1 MMFGRERRSN
11 GYGVVAVLAGMILA
25 WLAISGGSG
34 GGAAPSAWASA
45 SVEPPMVPASFS
57 QLAETVGPAV
67 VNIRTVKTL
76 KGGGPVFRHF
86 QREPGGRENPFNEF
100 FERFFGDEMQKEF
113 KQPSLGSGFIID
125 KDGYVVTNNH
135 VIEDADQI
143 KVKLDDEK
151 EFDAQVIGR
160 DASTDLALLK
170 IKAAQ
175 ELPLVKLGDSAQ
187 LKIGQWVV
195 AIGSPFGLE
204 RTVTA
209 GIVSAKGRVIGS
221 GPYDDFIQTDA
232 SINPGNS
239 GGPLINMKGEVIG
252 INTAIVASGQG
263 IGFAIPINL
272 AKGIIA
278 QLKAGGEV
286 TRGWL
291 GVAIQ
296 DVSPEMADYYGVEA
310 KKGVFVAD
318 VFKGDPADAAGIKP
332 KDIIVEV
339 NGQKVETTRQLT
351 SLVADIPVGQTAKVK
366 VLREGKPRVL
376 DVKIGKRDD
385 KRTAARGEA
394 PEKRGEDP
402 LGLRVSAL
410 TPEIAQ
416 RFNIGETAGVIVT
429 DVQNGSSAEEAGVR
443 VGDIIKEI
451 NRVGIESVG
460 DYTAALKKFEKEIA
474 GMLKGKN
481 IPEDTR
487 KTWTYLKI
495 RQKAVFPF
503 LFLTIKKTKLP
514 GHSFQTK
521 IFRQNPYQKQPTVFL
536 RVNKNPFS

>member
-1 MMFGRERRSN
+1 MGLRQERSSSR
-11 GYGVVAVLAGMILA
+11 YAAAVVAAAMILA
-25 WLAISGGSG
+25 GLAIIGGSG
-34 GGAAPSAWASA
+34 GGVTPPAWATNSI
-45 SVEPPMVPASFS
+45 EPPMVPASFS
-57 QLAETVGPAV
+57 QLAESVGPTV

-100 FERFFGDEMQKEF
+100 FDRFFGDEMQREF

-125 KDGYVVTNNH
+125 KDGHVVTNNH

-143 KVKLDDEK
+143 KVKLGDEK

-160 DASTDLALLK
+160 DPSTDLALLK
-170 IKAAQ
+170 IKSNSHDF
-175 ELPLVKLGDSAQ
+175 PVVKLGDSAQ
-187 LKIGQWVV
+187 LRVGQWVV

-239 GGPLINMKGEVIG
+239 GGPLLNLKGEVVG
-252 INTAIVASGQG
+252 INTAIIATGQG

-272 AKGIIA
+272 AKGVIA
-278 QLKAGGEV
+278 QLKSGGEV

-296 DVSPEMADYYGVEA
+296 DVNQEMAEYYGIEA

-318 VFKGDPADAAGIKP
+318 VFKGDPADAAGIKS

-339 NGQKVETTRQLT
+339 NGQKVESTRQLT
-351 SLVADIPVGQTAKVK
+351 SLVAGIPVGQSAKLK
-366 VLREGKPRVL
+366 VIRDGQPKNFT
-376 DVKIGKRDD
+376 VKIAKRDD
-385 KRTAARGEA
+385 GKVAARSEA
-394 PEKRGEDP
+394 PEKREDQ
-402 LGLRVSAL
+402 LGLRVSGL

-416 RFNIGETAGVIVT
+416 RFNIREASGVVVIE
-429 DVQNGSSAEEAGVR
+429 VQSGSQADEGGMR
-443 VGDIIKEI
+443 VGDIIKEV
-451 NRVGIESVG
+451 NHQTVESVK
-460 DYTAALKKFEKEIA
+460 DYSDALKKVSKDSTVNLFVWRKNA
-474 GMLKGKN
+474 GFLVIKLKK
-481 IPEDTR
+481 
-487 KTWTYLKI
+487 
-495 RQKAVFPF
+495 
-503 LFLTIKKTKLP
+503 
-514 GHSFQTK
+514 
-521 IFRQNPYQKQPTVFL
+521 
-536 RVNKNPFS
+536 

>member
-1 MMFGRERRSN
+1 MDGGRN
-11 GYGVVAVLAGMILA
+11 GSGCKCRLGAALAVILA
-25 WLAISGGSG
+25 LGLLGLNAGG
-34 GGAAPSAWASA
+34 GGARAAHAA
-45 SVEPPMVPASFS
+45 VEPPMVPASFS
-57 QLAETVGPAV
+57 QLAEAVGPAV

-100 FERFFGDEMQKEF
+100 FERFFGDEMQREF

-135 VIEDADQI
+135 VIEDSDQI

-151 EFDAQVIGR
+151 EFDAQVVGR
-160 DASTDLALLK
+160 DASTDIALLK
-170 IKAAQ
+170 IKSNSHDFPVLQ
-175 ELPLVKLGDSAQ
+175 LGDSTQ
-187 LKIGQWVV
+187 LKVGQWVV

-239 GGPLINMKGEVIG
+239 GGPLLNLKGEVVG
-252 INTAIVASGQG
+252 INTAIIASGQG

-272 AKGIIA
+272 ARGVIE
-278 QLKAGGEV
+278 QLKSGGEV

-296 DVSPEMADYYGVEA
+296 DVNQEMAEYYGIET

-339 NGQKVETTRQLT
+339 NGQKVETSRQLT
-351 SLVADIPVGQTAKVK
+351 SLVAAIPVGQSAKIK
-366 VLREGKPRVL
+366 VIRDGQSKNFS
-376 DVKIGKRDD
+376 VKIAKRDD
-385 KRTAARGEA
+385 TKVASRGET
-394 PEKRGEDP
+394 PEKRDEQ
-402 LGLRVSAL
+402 LGLRVSGL

-416 RFNIGETAGVIVT
+416 RFNIRETSGVIVI
-429 DVQNGSSAEEAGVR
+429 DVQSGSPAEEAGMR

-451 NRVGIESVG
+451 NRQSIESVK
-460 DYTAALKKFEKEIA
+460 DYNEALKKVSKDSAVSLFIWRKNV
-474 GMLKGKN
+474 GFLVVKLKK
-481 IPEDTR
+481 
-487 KTWTYLKI
+487 
-495 RQKAVFPF
+495 
-503 LFLTIKKTKLP
+503 
-514 GHSFQTK
+514 
-521 IFRQNPYQKQPTVFL
+521 
-536 RVNKNPFS
+536 

>member
-1 MMFGRERRSN
+1 MGGVGHLLVSWVRRSAF
-11 GYGVVAVLAGMILA
+11 GLSAAGLVVLGPAPVGPLAL
-25 WLAISGGSG
+25 
-34 GGAAPSAWASA
+34 ASA
-45 SVEPPMVPASFS
+45 AEPLMIPASFS
-57 QLAETVGPAV
+57 QLAELVGPAV

-76 KGGGPVFRHF
+76 KGGGPVVRNF
-86 QREPGGRENPFNEF
+86 QREPFDREQPFNDF
-100 FERFFGDEMQKEF
+100 FERFFGEEMQREF

-125 KDGYVVTNNH
+125 KEGYVVTNNH

-143 KVKLDDEK
+143 KVKLGDEK

-170 IKAAQ
+170 IKSAHD
-175 ELPLVKLGDSAQ
+175 LPLVKLGDSAQ
-187 LKIGQWVV
+187 LKVGQWVV

-239 GGPLINMKGEVIG
+239 GGPLINLKGEVIG

-296 DVSPEMADYYGVEA
+296 DVSPEMADYYGVDA

-366 VLREGKPRVL
+366 VLRDGQPRTL
-376 DVKIGKRDD
+376 SVKIGKRDD
-385 KRTAARGEA
+385 KRTASRGEA

-410 TPEIAQ
+410 TPELAQ
-416 RFNIGETAGVIVT
+416 RFAIGETAGVIVT
-429 DVQNGSSAEEAGVR
+429 DVQSGTPAEEAGVR
-443 VGDIIKEI
+443 VGDIVKEI
-451 NRVGIESVG
+451 NRLTIESVG
-460 DYTAALKKFEKEIA
+460 DYSAALKKFEKEKTLQLFIWRKNA
-474 GMLKGKN
+474 GFLVLK
-481 IPEDTR
+481 
-487 KTWTYLKI
+487 LK
-495 RQKAVFPF
+495 K
-503 LFLTIKKTKLP
+503 
-514 GHSFQTK
+514 
-521 IFRQNPYQKQPTVFL
+521 
-536 RVNKNPFS
+536 

>member
-1 MMFGRERRSN
+1 MGGVGHLLVSWVRRSAF
-11 GYGVVAVLAGMILA
+11 GLSAAGLVVLGPAPVGPLAL
-25 WLAISGGSG
+25 
-34 GGAAPSAWASA
+34 ASA
-45 SVEPPMVPASFS
+45 AEPLMIPASFS
-57 QLAETVGPAV
+57 QLAELVGPAV

-76 KGGGPVFRHF
+76 KGGGPVVRNF
-86 QREPGGRENPFNEF
+86 QREPFDREQPFNDF
-100 FERFFGDEMQKEF
+100 FERFFGEEMQREF

-125 KDGYVVTNNH
+125 KEGYVVTNNH

-143 KVKLDDEK
+143 KVKLGDEK

-170 IKAAQ
+170 IKSAHD
-175 ELPLVKLGDSAQ
+175 LPLVKLGDSAQ
-187 LKIGQWVV
+187 LKVGQWVV

-239 GGPLINMKGEVIG
+239 GGPLINLKGEVIG

-296 DVSPEMADYYGVEA
+296 DVSPEMADYYGVDA

-366 VLREGKPRVL
+366 VLRDGQPRTL
-376 DVKIGKRDD
+376 SVKIGKRDD
-385 KRTAARGEA
+385 KRTASRGEA

-410 TPEIAQ
+410 TPELAQ
-416 RFNIGETAGVIVT
+416 RFAIGETAGLIVT
-429 DVQNGSSAEEAGVR
+429 DVQSGTPAEEAGVR
-443 VGDIIKEI
+443 VGDIVKEI
-451 NRVGIESVG
+451 NRLTIESVG
-460 DYTAALKKFEKEIA
+460 DYSAALKKFEKEKTLQLFIWRKNA
-474 GMLKGKN
+474 GFLVLK
-481 IPEDTR
+481 
-487 KTWTYLKI
+487 LK
-495 RQKAVFPF
+495 K
-503 LFLTIKKTKLP
+503 
-514 GHSFQTK
+514 
-521 IFRQNPYQKQPTVFL
+521 
-536 RVNKNPFS
+536 

>member
-1 MMFGRERRSN
+1 MDVGCN
-11 GYGVVAVLAGMILA
+11 GSCRKAAVGAALSVIL
-25 WLAISGGSG
+25 LFCILGLGGSG
-34 GGAAPSAWASA
+34 GGSLSPAWAA
-45 SVEPPMVPASFS
+45 TPSVEPPMVPESFS
-57 QLAETVGPAV
+57 QLAEAVGPAV

-100 FERFFGDEMQKEF
+100 FERFFGDEMQREF

-170 IKAAQ
+170 IKSNSHDYPV
-175 ELPLVKLGDSAQ
+175 LKLGDSAQ
-187 LKIGQWVV
+187 LKVGQWVV

-239 GGPLINMKGEVIG
+239 GGPLLNLKGEVVG
-252 INTAIVASGQG
+252 INTAIIASGQG

-272 AKGIIA
+272 ARGVID

-296 DVSPEMADYYGVEA
+296 DVNQEMADYYGIET

-339 NGQKVETTRQLT
+339 NGQKIETSRQLT
-351 SLVADIPVGQTAKVK
+351 SLIATIPVGQSAKVK
-366 VLREGKPRVL
+366 VIRDGQPKNFS
-376 DVKIGKRDD
+376 VKIAKRDD
-385 KRTAARGEA
+385 AKVASRGEA
-394 PEKRGEDP
+394 PEKRDDQ
-402 LGLRVSAL
+402 LGLRVSGL

-416 RFNIGETAGVIVT
+416 RFNFRETSGVVVI
-429 DVQNGSSAEEAGVR
+429 DVQSGSQAEEAGMR

-451 NRVGIESVG
+451 NRQSIESVKE
-460 DYTAALKKFEKEIA
+460 YNEALKKISKDSAASFFIWRKNA
-474 GMLKGKN
+474 GFLVVKLKK
-481 IPEDTR
+481 
-487 KTWTYLKI
+487 
-495 RQKAVFPF
+495 
-503 LFLTIKKTKLP
+503 
-514 GHSFQTK
+514 
-521 IFRQNPYQKQPTVFL
+521 
-536 RVNKNPFS
+536 

>member
-1 MMFGRERRSN
+1 MDVGRN
-11 GYGVVAVLAGMILA
+11 GSCRKAAVGAVLAVIL
-25 WLAISGGSG
+25 LFYILGLSGSG
-34 GGAAPSAWASA
+34 GGPLSSAWAA
-45 SVEPPMVPASFS
+45 TPSVEPPMVPASFS
-57 QLAETVGPAV
+57 QLAEEVSPAV

-100 FERFFGDEMQKEF
+100 FERFFGDEMQREF

-170 IKAAQ
+170 IKSNSHDYPV
-175 ELPLVKLGDSAQ
+175 LKLGDSAQ
-187 LKIGQWVV
+187 LKVGQWVV

-239 GGPLINMKGEVIG
+239 GGPLLNLKGEVVG
-252 INTAIVASGQG
+252 INTAIIASGQG

-272 AKGIIA
+272 ARGVID

-296 DVSPEMADYYGVEA
+296 DVNQEMADYYGIET

-339 NGQKVETTRQLT
+339 NGQKIETSRQLT
-351 SLVADIPVGQTAKVK
+351 SLIATIPVGQSAKVK
-366 VLREGKPRVL
+366 VIRDGQPKNFS
-376 DVKIGKRDD
+376 VKIAKRDD
-385 KRTAARGEA
+385 AKVASRGEA
-394 PEKRGEDP
+394 PEKRDDQ
-402 LGLRVSAL
+402 LGLRVSGL

-416 RFNIGETAGVIVT
+416 RFDIRETSGVVVI
-429 DVQNGSSAEEAGVR
+429 DVQSGSQAEEAGMR

-451 NRVGIESVG
+451 NRQSIESVKEYN
-460 DYTAALKKFEKEIA
+460 DALKKISKDSAASFFIWRKNA
-474 GMLKGKN
+474 GFLVVKLKK
-481 IPEDTR
+481 
-487 KTWTYLKI
+487 
-495 RQKAVFPF
+495 
-503 LFLTIKKTKLP
+503 
-514 GHSFQTK
+514 
-521 IFRQNPYQKQPTVFL
+521 
-536 RVNKNPFS
+536 

>member
-1 MMFGRERRSN
+1 MRVIGLLEVSNVCRSFFGLSMAAL
-11 GYGVVAVLAGMILA
+11 AVFGPV
-25 WLAISGGSG
+25 SF
-34 GGAAPSAWASA
+34 APSARAQA
-45 SVEPPMVPASFS
+45 AEPLMIPASFS
-57 QLAETVGPAV
+57 QLAEMVSPSV

-76 KGGGPVFRHF
+76 KGGGPVLRNF
-86 QREPGGRENPFNEF
+86 QKGPFGREQPFNDF
-100 FERFFGDEMQKEF
+100 FERFFGDEMQREF

-125 KDGYVVTNNH
+125 KEGYVVTNNH

-143 KVKLDDEK
+143 KVKLGDEK

-170 IKAAQ
+170 ITSVQ
-175 ELPLVKLGDSAQ
+175 ELPVVKLGDSAQ

-318 VFKGDPADAAGIKP
+318 VFKGDPADAGGIKP

-339 NGQKVETTRQLT
+339 NGRKVETTRQLT
-351 SLVADIPVGQTAKVK
+351 GLVADIPVGQTAKVK
-366 VLREGKPRVL
+366 VLRDGQPRTL
-376 DVKIGKRDD
+376 NVKIGKRDD
-385 KRTAARGEA
+385 TRTAARGEA
-394 PEKRGEDP
+394 PEKRVEDP

-410 TPEIAQ
+410 TPELAQ

-443 VGDIIKEI
+443 VGDVIKEV
-451 NRVGIESVG
+451 NRVTIESVG
-460 DYTAALKKFEKEIA
+460 DYHAALKKFDKEKTLQLFIWRKNA
-474 GMLKGKN
+474 GFLVLK
-481 IPEDTR
+481 
-487 KTWTYLKI
+487 LK
-495 RQKAVFPF
+495 K
-503 LFLTIKKTKLP
+503 
-514 GHSFQTK
+514 
-521 IFRQNPYQKQPTVFL
+521 
-536 RVNKNPFS
+536 